1 MRAFP
6 TVLKKLID
14 LAEDKELKESL
25 NKVMVDASFT
35 APEALWDIRGEQV
48 TVLLNDYL
56 SKGTGRKDEWFAKV
70 IRSLMD
76 KYGERAPDVNESWHY
91 KFEDLKPVFA
101 SEIQGGMDPNDEYY
115 PRQKV
120 DAAICE
126 LDAHRLC
133 FDTDRKYYIE
143 QYDKTLKRWMDSEN
157 RLLHSN
163 YRRICRILKDCRKKL
178 LEWQRLCTIFQ
189 DPKALEIAKAKVV
202 LWQKWEARWQETANR
217 YGGNY
222 DG

>member
-1 MRAFP
+1 M
-6 TVLKKLID
+6 ISII
-14 LAEDKELKESL
+14 KESRQ
-25 NKVMVDASFT
+25 DFSFLLKLHHLS
-35 APEALWDIRGEQV
+35 PEQKSDIESAICAEGDSDSYDCG
-48 TVLLNDYL
+48 DYL
-56 SKGTGRKDEWFAKV
+56 LVIPNDDFTTFDKMSKV

-91 KFEDLKPVFA
+91 KFEDLKPLFA

-133 FDTDRKYYIE
+133 FDTDRKYYME

-189 DPKALEIAKAKVV
+189 DPKAVEVAKAKVV

>member
-1 MRAFP
+1 M
-6 TVLKKLID
+6 ISII
-14 LAEDKELKESL
+14 KESRQ
-25 NKVMVDASFT
+25 DFSFLLKLHHLS
-35 APEALWDIRGEQV
+35 PEQKSDIESAICAEGDSDSYDCG
-48 TVLLNDYL
+48 DYL
-56 SKGTGRKDEWFAKV
+56 LVIPNDDFTTFDKMSKV

-91 KFEDLKPVFA
+91 KFEDLKPLFA

-133 FDTDRKYYIE
+133 FDTDRKYYME

-189 DPKALEIAKAKVV
+189 DPKAIEVAKAKVV